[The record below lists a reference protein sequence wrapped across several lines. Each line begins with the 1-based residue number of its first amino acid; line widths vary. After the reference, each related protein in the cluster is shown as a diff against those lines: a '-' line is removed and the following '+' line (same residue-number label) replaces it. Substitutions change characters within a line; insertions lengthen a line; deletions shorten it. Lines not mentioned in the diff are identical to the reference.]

1 VNHLA
6 LTGAVRTIVI
16 TGGAGHLGRSVAR
29 WWAKPG
35 VQVVLIDRD
44 ADHLEQC
51 RIDLE
56 RLGAS
61 AIAIE
66 ADITES
72 GAVQHAVSS
81 LPASAWR
88 SPPSLVLTHGI
99 SGKGPDAPG
108 IGLATLDF
116 SQWTKVLD
124 ANLTS
129 VVFTIQCLLPI
140 MKRAGGGRVVLVSSA
155 AGVAASPTAALPYSV
170 SKAAVAAL
178 PRILAN
184 ELATLGVLINA
195 VAPGKFVNPDWPEDP
210 EQLRR
215 YEASVPLGRLASA
228 DEVAELVGFLS
239 SAANT
244 YLTGQTVLLDGGRLL
259 GAVKP

>member
-1 VNHLA
+1 MNHHA

-44 ADHLEQC
+44 ADNLEQC

-99 SGKGPDAPG
+99 SGKGPDSPG
-108 IGLATLDF
+108 FGY
-116 SQWTKVLD
+116 K
-124 ANLTS
+124 
-129 VVFTIQCLLPI
+129 
-140 MKRAGGGRVVLVSSA
+140 
-155 AGVAASPTAALPYSV
+155 
-170 SKAAVAAL
+170 
-178 PRILAN
+178 
-184 ELATLGVLINA
+184 
-195 VAPGKFVNPDWPEDP
+195 KFGSGEGHW
-210 EQLRR
+210 
-215 YEASVPLGRLASA
+215 
-228 DEVAELVGFLS
+228 
-239 SAANT
+239 
-244 YLTGQTVLLDGGRLL
+244 
-259 GAVKP
+259 

>member
-1 VNHLA
+1 VNHKALA
-6 LTGAVRTIVI
+6 EPVRTVVI

-29 WWAKPG
+29 WWAKPE

-44 ADHLEQC
+44 ADKLKQC
-51 RIDLE
+51 RIDVE

-72 GAVQHAVSS
+72 GAVQQAITS

-88 SPPSLVLTHGI
+88 APPSLVLTHGI
-99 SGKGPDAPG
+99 AGKSPG
-108 IGLATLDF
+108 RPGVGLATLDDAL
-116 SQWTKVLD
+116 WRTVLD
-124 ANLTS
+124 TNLTS
-129 VVFTIQCLLPI
+129 IVFTVQCFLPI

-155 AGVAASPTAALPYSV
+155 AGLAASPTAALPYSV

-178 PRILAN
+178 PRILAP
-184 ELATLGVLINA
+184 ELAALGVLINA

-210 EQLRR
+210 DKLSHYQ
-215 YEASVPLGRLASA
+215 AAVPIGRLASA
-228 DEVAELVGFLS
+228 DEVAELIGFLG

-244 YLTGQTVLLDGGRLL
+244 YLTGQTVLLDGGRLVTT
-259 GAVKP
+259 ATP